1 MKNIHLILIL
11 IAALWNVLP
20 SGSPFRSLFDL
31 DGEDLS
37 SGGVIATSDPESDP
51 IVIMEPPRP

>member
-20 SGSPFRSLFDL
+20 SGSPFRPLFDL
-31 DGEDLS
+31 VEEDPAN
-37 SGGVIATSDPESDP
+37 GGVIATSDPESDP